1 MMMSSTGQPT
11 GSTGVDPRAM
21 LSQLSQAGVDD
32 AHARAVADLLSHDFI
47 LGNISNAGI
56 DYLRLLSQNIALF
69 AQEGF
74 PRGESIVRGDVAAGL
89 LEDPD
94 MGDLKPMSPADRDRM
109 ETALLAFFVRS
120 TRSHAGWQQDKLS
133 EQIVTRRV
141 EELDDEDEGGNTIL
155 GRLFK

>member
-1 MMMSSTGQPT
+1 MSSSNQPP
-11 GSTGVDPRAM
+11 GATGVDPRAM

-47 LGNISNAGI
+47 LGNIHRAGL

-109 ETALLAFFVRS
+109 ETALLAFFIRT
-120 TRSHAGWQQDKLS
+120 TRSYDGWQQDKLS
-133 EQIVTRRV
+133 EQIVTRRIEEV
-141 EELDDEDEGGNTIL
+141 EDGDDNNNSGPL
-155 GRLFK
+155 GRLFR

>member
-1 MMMSSTGQPT
+1 MSSSSQPT

-94 MGDLKPMSPADRDRM
+94 MGDLKPMSPDDRDRM

-120 TRSHAGWQQDKLS
+120 TRSYGGWQQDKLS

-141 EELDDEDEGGNTIL
+141 EELEDEDDGRNTIL